1 MESNAEVAD
10 KRAERTRLQRVL
22 DDAVKQQDFE
32 LAARVK
38 KQLTEVDEVVIHCQI
53 IAILLRFILEVLH
66 GDCDCVWMCD
76 AEGIYENDCKDMGV

>member
-22 DDAVKQQDFE
+22 DDAVKRQDFE
-32 LAARVK
+32 VAAQVK

-53 IAILLRFILEVLH
+53 ITILHRFILEVLH
-66 GDCDCVWMCD
+66 RDCDCIWMCD
-76 AEGIYENDCKDMGV
+76 ANGMFENDCKDMGV